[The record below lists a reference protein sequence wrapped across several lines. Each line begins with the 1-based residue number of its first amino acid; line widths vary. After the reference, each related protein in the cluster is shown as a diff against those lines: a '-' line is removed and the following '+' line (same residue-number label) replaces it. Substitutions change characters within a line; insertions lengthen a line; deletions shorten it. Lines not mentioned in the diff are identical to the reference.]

1 MSNQE
6 VETSSSKSDLL
17 LVTLAALLAIAGVV
31 GFALL
36 SEEALAI
43 RLGVL
48 GGGLVLAVI
57 IAWFSPSGKRFLNY
71 GQQSWEELRRVVW
84 PTRKETLNT
93 TGLVMALSNSK
104 VDSMADGKMNWYT
117 LHVYSS
123 MEKSVK
129 NALEERIAQSGELR
143 SSFGEVLLPTEK
155 VHEVRNG
162 RKVTSERRM
171 YPGYVFIQME
181 MNDATWH
188 LVNSTP
194 RIIEFLGNNNPVP
207 LSPTEVAN
215 ILSAA
220 ENSSDKPRPKI
231 EFEIGEMVRIKSGA
245 FKDFTGRVDGVDYD
259 KSRLNVFVS
268 IFGRDTLVDLGF
280 NEVEKI

>member
-1 MSNQE
+1 
-6 VETSSSKSDLL
+6 
-17 LVTLAALLAIAGVV
+17 
-31 GFALL
+31 
-36 SEEALAI
+36 
-43 RLGVL
+43 
-48 GGGLVLAVI
+48 
-57 IAWFSPSGKRFLNY
+57 
-71 GQQSWEELRRVVW
+71 
-84 PTRKETLNT
+84 
-93 TGLVMALSNSK
+93 
-104 VDSMADGKMNWYT
+104 MADGKMNWYT

-194 RIIEFLGNNNPVP
+194 RIIEFLGNNNPV
-207 LSPTEVAN
+207 
-215 ILSAA
+215 
-220 ENSSDKPRPKI
+220 
-231 EFEIGEMVRIKSGA
+231 
-245 FKDFTGRVDGVDYD
+245 DGVDYD

>member
-1 MSNQE
+1 
-6 VETSSSKSDLL
+6 
-17 LVTLAALLAIAGVV
+17 
-31 GFALL
+31 
-36 SEEALAI
+36 
-43 RLGVL
+43 
-48 GGGLVLAVI
+48 
-57 IAWFSPSGKRFLNY
+57 
-71 GQQSWEELRRVVW
+71 
-84 PTRKETLNT
+84 
-93 TGLVMALSNSK
+93 
-104 VDSMADGKMNWYT
+104 MADGKMNWYT

-220 ENSSDKPRPKI
+220 ENSLISR
-231 EFEIGEMVRIKSGA
+231 VRKLNSRSVRWYESSPARLRTLRGA
-245 FKDFTGRVDGVDYD
+245 LMALTMTRAV
-259 KSRLNVFVS
+259 
-268 IFGRDTLVDLGF
+268 
-280 NEVEKI
+280 